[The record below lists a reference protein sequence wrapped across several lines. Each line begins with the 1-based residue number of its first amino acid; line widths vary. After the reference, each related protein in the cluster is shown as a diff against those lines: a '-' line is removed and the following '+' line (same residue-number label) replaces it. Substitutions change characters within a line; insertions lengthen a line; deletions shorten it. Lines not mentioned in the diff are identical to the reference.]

1 MSVASVTNMRYANRT
16 MFPQLSTQTPT
27 LQGRHQEKSFVFFQA
42 LPKRGGGEAQWAN
55 LDKSKSIQFYQT
67 NVTNV
72 AKILL
77 LQVFLNIRRKLFDFQ
92 TFMNQ
97 THIINSTDIII
108 YFADT
113 YYLYYEK
120 QCEKRRIFSLAER
133 GGPPPPLN
141 GQNQLKRF

>member
-1 MSVASVTNMRYANRT
+1 MSVPSSLPNLGKTSR
-16 MFPQLSTQTPT
+16 
-27 LQGRHQEKSFVFFQA
+27 EKLCFLYGIA
-42 LPKRGGGEAQWAN
+42 RKGEAQWAN

-97 THIINSTDIII
+97 TYIINSTGSVYTLQAHII
-108 YFADT
+108 YIT
-113 YYLYYEK
+113 
-120 QCEKRRIFSLAER
+120 QTMSPISI
-133 GGPPPPLN
+133 
-141 GQNQLKRF
+141 

>member
-1 MSVASVTNMRYANRT
+1 MSVPSLLPN
-16 MFPQLSTQTPT
+16 L
-27 LQGRHQEKSFVFFQA
+27 GRHQEKSFIFFQA
-42 LPKRGGGEAQWAN
+42 LPERVWGGALWAN

-108 YFADT
+108 YFTDT
-113 YYLYYEK
+113 YYLYY
-120 QCEKRRIFSLAER
+120 
-133 GGPPPPLN
+133 LN
-141 GQNQLKRF
+141 IILLGQSCSSKV